1 MDIHIFQ
8 KKMNRVIK
16 SRISGNRMWSSSM
29 SRMVSAP
36 KTRAMAVPIS
46 RIVSILEKIMEKLV
60 LGVIKIR

>member
-1 MDIHIFQ
+1 
-8 KKMNRVIK
+8 
-16 SRISGNRMWSSSM
+16 M